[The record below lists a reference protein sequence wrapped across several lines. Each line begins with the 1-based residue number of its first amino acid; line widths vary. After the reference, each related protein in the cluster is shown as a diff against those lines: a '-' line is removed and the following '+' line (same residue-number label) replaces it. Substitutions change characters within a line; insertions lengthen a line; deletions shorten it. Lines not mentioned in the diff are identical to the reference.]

1 MFFSSRQLSG
11 SDEELGHV
19 ERGKVLL
26 FRNGLPSG
34 KHTKNYGKSQIFNGT
49 PHYKWPF
56 SIAMLVYQRVGMVN
70 IPPIKMLM
78 TVGW

>member
-1 MFFSSRQLSG
+1 LSG

-34 KHTKNYGKSQIFNGT
+34 KHTKNYGKS
-49 PHYKWPF
+49 PF
-56 SIAMLVYQRVGMVN
+56 LMGNLSINAEGNL
-70 IPPIKMLM
+70 
-78 TVGW
+78 